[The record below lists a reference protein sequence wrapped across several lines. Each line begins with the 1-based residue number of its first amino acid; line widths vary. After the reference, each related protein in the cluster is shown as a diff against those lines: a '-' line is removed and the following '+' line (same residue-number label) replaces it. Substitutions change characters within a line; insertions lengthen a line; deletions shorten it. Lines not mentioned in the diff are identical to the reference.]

1 MSYTDPIADMLTR
14 VRNAQMA
21 EHKAVEIP
29 YSRIKEEIARV
40 LKREGYVRDYVVEG
54 AAPKLLR
61 VYLKYLQENEP
72 MIKGIK
78 RESKPGLRKYSP
90 ADELPKVL
98 SGLGVAI
105 LSTSSGIMTGK
116 EAKQNNVG
124 GEVLCSVW

>member
-21 EHKAVEIP
+21 EHKAVEMP
-29 YSRIKEEIARV
+29 YSKIKEEIAKV

-54 AAPKLLR
+54 TFPKSLK

-78 RESKPGLRKYSP
+78 RESTPGLRKYAP

-98 SGLGVAI
+98 AGLGVAI

-116 EAKQNNVG
+116 EAKQQNVG